1 MRRQFD
7 ADEPVSIGL
16 FVTQS
21 GTFRRNA
28 NLTVAK
34 LAYAMPH
41 SRD

>member
-1 MRRQFD
+1 MSQSKEAATSAF
-7 ADEPVSIGL
+7 GHFL
-16 FVTQS
+16 TQS

-34 LAYAMPH
+34 LAHAMPH